1 MAHVHAALAVAPS
14 IGAPAVAPPAPAALP
29 PLSIALS
36 GGGIRSAAFCAGVLE
51 YIHCYVQRP
60 IRHMSCVSG
69 GGYVGAARCVW
80 QTPPPPGAAA
90 VAPPLAA
97 PQPVV
102 MGLPPL
108 VRPPPAVSERVR
120 AHGSYLCDCQLS
132 GWSSC
137 RDNPIWHCAWL
148 AFAFVLWLFL
158 TALCIV
164 PIGFPLALMVD
175 WTYGSSLRNPAVIGA
190 FEPVYVTVAVAAG
203 LFGLRFVLQKV
214 WRSREPDS
222 VRASVMAIV
231 TVLAWLFAA
240 GFIVHVAIFTE
251 QNFDVGQ
258 SRSETIEAYSTVIIV
273 VAYPLTGMLSRPL
286 SSQCFYALLLCF
298 RRFEFAISRRIFA
311 HRIGISGATRG

>member
-1 MAHVHAALAVAPS
+1 
-14 IGAPAVAPPAPAALP
+14 
-29 PLSIALS
+29 
-36 GGGIRSAAFCAGVLE
+36 
-51 YIHCYVQRP
+51 
-60 IRHMSCVSG
+60 
-69 GGYVGAARCVW
+69 
-80 QTPPPPGAAA
+80 
-90 VAPPLAA
+90 
-97 PQPVV
+97 
-102 MGLPPL
+102 
-108 VRPPPAVSERVR
+108 
-120 AHGSYLCDCQLS
+120 
-132 GWSSC
+132 
-137 RDNPIWHCAWL
+137 
-148 AFAFVLWLFL
+148 
-158 TALCIV
+158 
-164 PIGFPLALMVD
+164 MVD